1 MSEEKVNLTENE
13 TAISFEK
20 ESIDDVMER
29 GDVVPDI
36 DDADLS
42 EMNFAELKATFDSL
56 TRSKEKATMT
66 MEYIKSFREMQKPL
80 EELKE
85 TLDGIDSSSEDEETK
100 KEDLNLD
107 QFKNEIDAFEKE
119 YSAMNEKT
127 TKALERLSK
136 EMEERYGNVE
146 KTSSFIVDQMLEL
159 ITKKEEKISE
169 TIQTLEMT
177 MNDEGKPKEDRDEA
191 HRQWFRIQGSRSKM
205 NTMRNAL
212 IDREEMNYW
221 KNRYSN
227 PQVAKNIWKDV
238 RKDYHKAMK
247 NAIKYLC
254 RCFKATDVE
263 TFRTVLILT
272 KVFPGQQLAVT
283 CFLYDLAKCCRFGK
297 ENRTDWYARGL
308 IMNVL
313 DYTQGKFD
321 YHEEDPVWIPNFIH
335 NTLSIYQTIIYS
347 DSKGKY
353 VKEYMKDSKNKEEI
367 ASDIE
372 KIKMFEDAVK
382 REKEKESMDE
392 TTESVENVT
401 SEE

>member
-85 TLDGIDSSSEDEETK
+85 TLDGIASSSEDEETK

-127 TKALERLSK
+127 TRALERLSK

-159 ITKKEEKISE
+159 ITKKEEKFSE
-169 TIQTLEMT
+169 I
-177 MNDEGKPKEDRDEA
+177 NPNVRNGDE
-191 HRQWFRIQGSRSKM
+191 
-205 NTMRNAL
+205 
-212 IDREEMNYW
+212 
-221 KNRYSN
+221 
-227 PQVAKNIWKDV
+227 
-238 RKDYHKAMK
+238 
-247 NAIKYLC
+247 
-254 RCFKATDVE
+254 
-263 TFRTVLILT
+263 
-272 KVFPGQQLAVT
+272 
-283 CFLYDLAKCCRFGK
+283 
-297 ENRTDWYARGL
+297 
-308 IMNVL
+308 
-313 DYTQGKFD
+313 
-321 YHEEDPVWIPNFIH
+321 
-335 NTLSIYQTIIYS
+335 
-347 DSKGKY
+347 
-353 VKEYMKDSKNKEEI
+353 
-367 ASDIE
+367 
-372 KIKMFEDAVK
+372 
-382 REKEKESMDE
+382 
-392 TTESVENVT
+392 
-401 SEE
+401 